1 MPPGQPEDPFD
12 VVPIGEAPY
21 SHALQHLPIIE
32 ASSLQYPLHFQPAH
46 NIPLDY
52 ASGLSSTL
60 QSLTTSSTLDSKL
73 ELPPRDRAV
82 RRGVLQESYFPTW
95 TDDTAGGLDSP
106 EELQKKDPLGTQIWK
121 LYSKAKSQLPNA
133 ERMENLTWRMMSM
146 NLRKLEL
153 ERSKGL
159 VPTNPRR
166 LSCLRPFLSFHSAN
180 RTINRMNRHAT
191 TAVLSAPS
199 GIAQLRK
206 ASDYS
211 SASMGHTPMITT
223 NNNHD
228 PMNLD
233 DFIIPTS
240 IGTPAG
246 LSPSPSTEK
255 MAHSANAVAS
265 AIPIRRQ
272 SQMSAQDDH
281 MSRASA
287 PVIPPNIRKEPE
299 FGYVQRH
306 VRKTSID
313 ERRVSFALVLPWRDY
328 QAER

>member
-1 MPPGQPEDPFD
+1 MDGRHGHDRP
-12 VVPIGEAPY
+12 PIGETSYTPFSQEMVAKTSSSQY
-21 SHALQHLPIIE
+21 AFHSQQDQTYPI
-32 ASSLQYPLHFQPAH
+32 
-46 NIPLDY
+46 DY
-52 ASGLSSTL
+52 ASGSPSTL

-73 ELPPRDRAV
+73 ELSPEYSAV
-82 RRGVLQESYFPTW
+82 RKGVLQESYFPTW

-159 VPTNPRR
+159 VPTSPRR
-166 LSCLRPFLSFHSAN
+166 LSCLRPFEPFHSAN
-180 RTINRMNRHAT
+180 RTINRMNRHANN
-191 TAVLSAPS
+191 AVLSAPS
-199 GIAQLRK
+199 GIARLRK

-211 SASMGHTPMITT
+211 SASTSQTPMITT
-223 NNNHD
+223 NNSHD
-228 PMNLD
+228 PMNID

-240 IGTPAG
+240 IGTPSG
-246 LSPSPSTEK
+246 LSPSPSAEK
-255 MAHSANAVAS
+255 MAHSVNAVAS

-272 SQMSAQDDH
+272 SQMSAHDDH
-281 MSRASA
+281 ISRASA
-287 PVIPPNIRKEPE
+287 PINPPNIRQNPE
-299 FGYVQRH
+299 FEYVQKH

-313 ERRVSFALVLPWRDY
+313 ERRVRSSFPLVLILIL
-328 QAER
+328 AGLSC